1 MNKNNYKNGLLAL
14 LFMLIA
20 LPTAMMAQSNSKRY
34 MVVTE
39 YDETVTVFNFDE
51 VESVKWVKSELSS
64 GEGLA
69 TIEDNEVKVKW
80 VQLWEKGP
88 RFAEF
93 NVGATSV
100 TERGGYYCWGGS
112 IDQDQNQ
119 SYNSGSDVLTGSDD
133 TATNLWGNNW
143 RMPTEAEFRALLA
156 NCDVVWVDNYNNS
169 DISGRIFTGKGDYSG
184 NSVFLPA
191 AGYYNDLSVS
201 GTSGTYW
208 SSTPKDELAYTLGFV
223 NQKNNSMNVTNSNR
237 SYGRSVRAVYSPQGK

>member
-1 MNKNNYKNGLLAL
+1 MNKNNYKNILMAL

-20 LPTAMMAQSNSKRY
+20 LPTAMMAQTNTERY

-39 YDETVTVFNFDE
+39 NDGTVTVFDFDE
-51 VESVKWVKSELSS
+51 VESVEWVMEQLKS
-64 GEGLA
+64 GTAKAKINGN
-69 TIEDNEVKVKW
+69 DVDVPW
-80 VQLWEKGP
+80 VQLWENGP
-88 RFAEF
+88 RFAEY

-100 TERGGYYCWGGS
+100 TQRGGYYCWGGS
-112 IDQDQNQ
+112 IDQDPNQ

-143 RMPTEAEFRALLA
+143 RMPTAAELQALLD

-169 DISGRIFTGKGDYSG
+169 DISGRIFTGRGDYSG

-191 AGYYNDLSVS
+191 AGWYNDLSVS

-208 SSTPKDELAYTLGFV
+208 SSTPIDQYAYTLGFIKIS
-223 NQKNNSMNVTNSNR
+223 NFMNVTNSNR